1 MELIILYHIKSDVHS
16 EEVKRLID
24 LHMHLKS
31 SLETNEPN
39 VTKTYWCGRYVTVP
53 DNNHPLTIQVNK

>member
-1 MELIILYHIKSDVHS
+1 MQLIFLFHIKSDVHFS

-31 SLETNEPN
+31 SLETNGPN
-39 VTKTYWCGRYVTVP
+39 LTKTYWCGLYEQYQ
-53 DNNHPLTIQVNK
+53 TIVILV